1 MDPCVQVSYTA
12 SSPVFENKTKYP
24 RFFRMIP
31 ISKEFANGYAALIKE
46 QGWKKVAVISSIDD
60 FTYTV
65 GDNMYLEESLLVF
78 LYTK

>member
-1 MDPCVQVSYTA
+1 MYPCVQVSYTA
-12 SSPVFENKTKYP
+12 SSSVFENRTKYP

-46 QGWKKVAVISSIDD
+46 QGWQKVAVISTIDD

-65 GDNMYLEESLLVF
+65 GVNIYV
-78 LYTK
+78 